1 MKKLSVIIPTI
12 YKKPLILYKIIE
24 LLEKEDVVDEIILIS
39 NAECKMSFPYTEKLK
54 AFEPE
59 TNAFVC
65 LSWNFAV
72 STMQNEYFL
81 IMNDDILFPTKFC
94 EKVLNSE
101 ILDKE
106 DTGLI
111 GLDVDFINNYDKNMT
126 DDISIPIVEGNMK
139 LEFKPLDKYLKT
151 GDWASAFF
159 GKKENYH
166 VIPDIF
172 NIIYGDNYLLYQNL
186 MRGKINYSV
195 SGVNFN
201 HVHSSSSASKEFSEI
216 IKNDHLGWAWYT
228 INYINQNKF

>member
-24 LLEKEDVVDEIILIS
+24 LLSSEDVVDEIILIS
-39 NAECKMSFPYTEKLK
+39 NAECTMSFPYAEKLK
-54 AFEPE
+54 FFEPE
-59 TNAFVC
+59 RNAYVC
-65 LSWNFAV
+65 LSWNFGV
-72 STMQNEYFL
+72 SIIQNDYFL
-81 IMNDDILFPTKFC
+81 IMNDDILFPKNFC

-101 ILDKE
+101 IWDKE
-106 DTGLI
+106 NTGLI
-111 GLDVDFINNYDKNMT
+111 GLDVDFINNYDKTIT
-126 DDISIPIVEGNMK
+126 DDIDIPTLDNDVK
-139 LEFKPLDKYLKT
+139 LEYKPLDKYLKT

-159 GKKENYH
+159 GKKDSYH
-166 VIPDIF
+166 DIPDIF
-172 NIIYGDNYLLYQNL
+172 NIIYGDNYLLYQNI

-228 INYINQNKF
+228 INYINQSKF